1 MQGQNLQL
9 PARTLFREC
18 WRLIRSSRLYSFAVV
33 FFVLAAISIQM
44 LNDYLY
50 ISMVNHETQG
60 RALLF
65 ATFTLIDSVN
75 DFLRETFLVFL
86 VIKLQCSFYQNG
98 FTLYHLVLSKLPG
111 MTTIRIHNDILT
123 SAGSSINQVMEWGL
137 SSTCFMVG
145 NLLSTIMSLVIFN
158 FTIVDIIVIPVGVF
172 TTCVV
177 VRTFQ
182 KRLILIQQRMRVEQE
197 KVNALEP
204 LTESLFSNG
213 FLSVSNMT
221 EFFSKSVLSQMS
233 VRFGYVKVGRSLDVC
248 MAVITLVYAYYL
260 PNDRLF
266 LAKYAIIRK
275 IASAISCMVNFT
287 SSYQSFSDEY
297 NVYFKKLTELLSPS
311 KNTVEYTTHESLK
324 VPPTGLVITRINI
337 KVSPDYSIT
346 GENFPIGRS
355 DQSDQIVLRGPA
367 GIGKSSLLRAIA
379 NKIPGI
385 TLFGNI
391 IQDYE
396 SDILLPARILD
407 GLTLSLLSISDIF
420 VTSSPEDFTRIQSFM
435 KLLYGSN
442 YRKISHK
449 LLPFNNRIKGELSAG
464 ERQILFLVWILYQI
478 EKRKCSILLLD
489 EPEQNL
495 DETTKLNVMMA
506 LYRHLSKNR
515 VTTIWCTHTGDDQI
529 RALKEKGLKFTRSV
543 QIVKQNETTARVF
556 VTDLPE
562 S

>member
-1 MQGQNLQL
+1 M
-9 PARTLFREC
+9 
-18 WRLIRSSRLYSFAVV
+18 
-33 FFVLAAISIQM
+33 
-44 LNDYLY
+44 
-50 ISMVNHETQG
+50 
-60 RALLF
+60 
-65 ATFTLIDSVN
+65 
-75 DFLRETFLVFL
+75 
-86 VIKLQCSFYQNG
+86 
-98 FTLYHLVLSKLPG
+98 
-111 MTTIRIHNDILT
+111 RI
-123 SAGSSINQVMEWGL
+123 
-137 SSTCFMVG
+137 
-145 NLLSTIMSLVIFN
+145 
-158 FTIVDIIVIPVGVF
+158 
-172 TTCVV
+172 
-177 VRTFQ
+177 
-182 KRLILIQQRMRVEQE
+182 EQE
-197 KVNALEP
+197 KLNVLKP

-213 FLSVSNMT
+213 FLSVSKMT
-221 EFFSKSVLSQMS
+221 EFFSKSVISQMS
-233 VRFGYVKVGRSLDVC
+233 VRFGYIKVGRSLDFC
-248 MAVITLVYAYYL
+248 MAVITLIYAFYL

-266 LAKYAIIRK
+266 LVKYAIIRK
-275 IASAISCMVNFT
+275 ITSAISCMVNFQ

-311 KNTVEYTTHESLK
+311 KNTVEYTTHESLR

-346 GENFPIGRS
+346 GENFPIGR
-355 DQSDQIVLRGPA
+355 SDQIVLRGPA

-407 GLTLSLLSISDIF
+407 GLFLPLLSISDIF

-478 EKRKCSILLLD
+478 EKRKCAVLLLD

-495 DETTKLNVMMA
+495 DETTKSDVMMA
-506 LYRHLSKNR
+506 LYKYLSEHR
-515 VTTIWCTHTGDDQI
+515 VATIWCTHTGDDQI

-543 QIVKQNETTARVF
+543 QIVKQNETTAHVI
-556 VTDLPE
+556 VTDLQK

>member
-9 PARTLFREC
+9 PACTLFREC

-50 ISMVNHETQG
+50 ISMVNHDTQG

-86 VIKLQCSFYQNG
+86 VIKLQCAFYQNG

-111 MTTIRIHNDILT
+111 MTIRIHNDILT

-145 NLLSTIMSLVIFN
+145 NLLSTIMSLVIFD
-158 FTIVDIIVIPVGVF
+158 FTIVDLIVIPVGVF

-182 KRLILIQQRMRVEQE
+182 KCLILIQQRMRIEQE
-197 KVNALEP
+197 KLNVLEP

-213 FLSVSNMT
+213 FLSVSKMT

-233 VRFGYVKVGRSLDVC
+233 VRFGYIKVGRSLDVC
-248 MAVITLVYAYYL
+248 MAVITLIYAYYL

-266 LAKYAIIRK
+266 LAKYTIIRK
-275 IASAISCMVNFT
+275 ITSAISCMVNFN

-324 VPPTGLVITRINI
+324 VPSTGLVITRINI

-346 GENFPIGRS
+346 GENFPIGR
-355 DQSDQIVLRGPA
+355 SDQIVLRGPA

-407 GLTLSLLSISDIF
+407 GLFLPLLSISDIF

-478 EKRKCSILLLD
+478 EKRKYSILLLD

-506 LYRHLSKNR
+506 LYRHLSKNG

-543 QIVKQNETTARVF
+543 QVVKQNETTAHVL
-556 VTDLPE
+556 VTDLQK

>member
-9 PARTLFREC
+9 PAHTLFMEC
-18 WRLIRSSRLYSFAVV
+18 CQLIRSSRLYSFAVV

-50 ISMVNHETQG
+50 ISMVNHDTQG

-86 VIKLQCSFYQNG
+86 VIKLQCAFYQNG

-111 MTTIRIHNDILT
+111 MTIRIHNDILT

-145 NLLSTIMSLVIFN
+145 NLLSTIMSLIIFD
-158 FTIVDIIVIPVGVF
+158 FTIVDLIVIPVGVF

-182 KRLILIQQRMRVEQE
+182 KCLILIQQRMRIEQE
-197 KVNALEP
+197 KLNVLEP

-213 FLSVSNMT
+213 FLSVSKMT
-221 EFFSKSVLSQMS
+221 EFFSKSVISQMS
-233 VRFGYVKVGRSLDVC
+233 VRFGYIKVGRSLDVC
-248 MAVITLVYAYYL
+248 MAVITLIYAYYL
-260 PNDRLF
+260 PNDRFF

-275 IASAISCMVNFT
+275 ITSAISCMVNFNA
-287 SSYQSFSDEY
+287 SYQSFSDEY
-297 NVYFKKLTELLSPS
+297 NVYFKKLTEMLSPS
-311 KNTVEYTTHESLK
+311 KNTVEYTTHASLK

-355 DQSDQIVLRGPA
+355 DQIVLRGPA

-391 IQDYE
+391 IQNYE
-396 SDILLPARILD
+396 SDIFLPARILD

-478 EKRKCSILLLD
+478 EKRKCAVLLLD

-495 DETTKLNVMMA
+495 DETTRLNVMMA
-506 LYRHLSKNR
+506 LYRHLSKNG

-543 QIVKQNETTARVF
+543 QIVKQNETTAHVI
-556 VTDLPE
+556 VTKP
-562 S
+562 

>member
-9 PARTLFREC
+9 PAHTLFREC
-18 WRLIRSSRLYSFAVV
+18 CRLIRSSRLYSFAVV

-50 ISMVNHETQG
+50 ISMVKDDTQG

-65 ATFTLIDSVN
+65 ATFTLGDRMN
-75 DFLRETFLVFL
+75 DFMRETFLVFL
-86 VIKLQCSFYQNG
+86 VIKLQCAFYQNG

-111 MTTIRIHNDILT
+111 MTIRIHNDILT

-145 NLLSTIMSLVIFN
+145 NLLSTIMSLIIFD
-158 FTIVDIIVIPVGVF
+158 FTIVDLIVIPVGVF

-221 EFFSKSVLSQMS
+221 EFFSKSVIYQMS
-233 VRFGYVKVGRSLDVC
+233 VRFGYIKVGRSLDVC
-248 MAVITLVYAYYL
+248 MAVITLIYAYYL
-260 PNDRLF
+260 PNDRMF
-266 LAKYAIIRK
+266 LVIYTIIRK
-275 IASAISCMVNFT
+275 ISSALSCMVNFN

-297 NVYFKKLTELLSPS
+297 NVYFQKLTKLLSPS

-324 VPPTGLVITRINI
+324 VPPTGLVIVDINI
-337 KVSPDYSIT
+337 KVSPVYSIT
-346 GENFPIGRS
+346 GENFPIGR
-355 DQSDQIVLRGPA
+355 SDQIVLRGPA

-385 TLFGNI
+385 TLFRNI

-407 GLTLSLLSISDIF
+407 GLFLPLLSISNIF

-478 EKRKCSILLLD
+478 EKRKCAVLLLD

-506 LYRHLSKNR
+506 LYRHLSKNG

-543 QIVKQNETTARVF
+543 QIVKQNETTARVL

>member
-1 MQGQNLQL
+1 M
-9 PARTLFREC
+9 
-18 WRLIRSSRLYSFAVV
+18 
-33 FFVLAAISIQM
+33 
-44 LNDYLY
+44 
-50 ISMVNHETQG
+50 
-60 RALLF
+60 
-65 ATFTLIDSVN
+65 
-75 DFLRETFLVFL
+75 
-86 VIKLQCSFYQNG
+86 
-98 FTLYHLVLSKLPG
+98 
-111 MTTIRIHNDILT
+111 TIRIHNDILT

-145 NLLSTIMSLVIFN
+145 NLLSTIMSLIIFD
-158 FTIVDIIVIPVGVF
+158 FTIVDLIVIPVGVF

-182 KRLILIQQRMRVEQE
+182 KCLILIQQRMRIEQE
-197 KVNALEP
+197 KLNVLEP

-213 FLSVSNMT
+213 FLSVSKMT
-221 EFFSKSVLSQMS
+221 EFFSKSVISQMS
-233 VRFGYVKVGRSLDVC
+233 VRFGYIKVGRSLDFC
-248 MAVITLVYAYYL
+248 MAVITLIYAYYL

-275 IASAISCMVNFT
+275 ITSAISCMVNFH
-287 SSYQSFSDEY
+287 SSYQSFSNEY

-355 DQSDQIVLRGPA
+355 DQIVLRGPA

-407 GLTLSLLSISDIF
+407 GLFLPLLSISDIF

-478 EKRKCSILLLD
+478 EKRKCAVLLLD

-495 DETTKLNVMMA
+495 DETTKSDVMMA
-506 LYRHLSKNR
+506 LYKYLSEHR
-515 VTTIWCTHTGDDQI
+515 VATIWCTHTGDDQI

-543 QIVKQNETTARVF
+543 QIVKQNKTTARVL
-556 VTDLPE
+556 VTDLPK